1 MSNISHMTTPHLDPV
16 RREVR
21 SLKVDVPPRPW
32 QKVGIVAIGGLRTI
46 GFDRSSEHLLV
57 VSSAGRGVID
67 CSNCTRAA
75 RDDAEYYD
83 GEEYLEAEGIGP
95 LEGRTI
101 RMAGVIGGGLPR
113 TTQDGWSLEVIT
125 LDWPEHEV
133 LLVEP
138 YSSIYDSIYG
148 KPSKFRKIARESE
161 LRAFGFSYSGKSLV
175 IASSSDIT
183 VYGRIGG

>member
-1 MSNISHMTTPHLDPV
+1 MIAV
-16 RREVR
+16 
-21 SLKVDVPPRPW
+21 
-32 QKVGIVAIGGLRTI
+32 GGLRTI
-46 GFDRSSEHLLV
+46 GFDRNSELLLV

-67 CSNCTRAA
+67 CSNGTKIA

-83 GEEYLEAEGIGP
+83 GEEFLEAEGIGP
-95 LEGRTI
+95 LEGKAI
-101 RMAGVIGGGLPR
+101 RVAGIIGGGLP
-113 TTQDGWSLEVIT
+113 TNTQDGWSLEVVT

-138 YSSIYDSIYG
+138 FSSIYDSLYG
-148 KPSKFRKIARESE
+148 KQAKFRKIARESE

-183 VYGRIGG
+183 VYGRTSG

>member
-1 MSNISHMTTPHLDPV
+1 MTTPHLDPV

-21 SLKVDVPPRPW
+21 AQKIDAPQGPW
-32 QKVGIVAIGGLRTI
+32 QKIGMIAVGGLRTI
-46 GFDRSSEHLLV
+46 GFDRSSELLLV

-67 CSNCTRAA
+67 CSNCTKVA
-75 RDDAEYYD
+75 RDDDEYYG
-83 GEEYLEAEGIGP
+83 GEQFLEAEGIGP

-101 RMAGVIGGGLPR
+101 RVAGLIGGGLP
-113 TTQDGWSLEVIT
+113 TNTQDGWSLEVVT

-138 YSSIYDSIYG
+138 FSSIYDSLYG
-148 KPSKFRKIARESE
+148 KQAKFRKIARESE

-183 VYGRIGG
+183 VYGRTGG